1 MAEEDI
7 LISYALIYR
16 APVGTALPSPD
27 TIDYGEAWTAPWE
40 NLGYT
45 NAPLTLNR
53 SEEIFAVEVQ
63 QLSTP
68 IKRRRTGEAVTA
80 KTVFVEATPDVLE
93 LFFAGTTTLTAAGV
107 AVREREDIEFGGQP
121 VIDEYMWGFEGL
133 YVDADGA
140 EWPTRVFF
148 YRATAAPDGD
158 VALDRKGVT
167 GIPIMLTAIPDTSK
181 ATGKQLGMFQKVTA
195 DITGP

>member
-7 LISYALIYR
+7 LISPAVIYR
-16 APVGTALPSPD
+16 APVGTPLPDPED
-27 TIDYGEAWTAPWE
+27 VDYGEAWTSPWE

-68 IKRRRTGEAVTA
+68 IKRRRTSETVTA
-80 KTVFVEATPDVLE
+80 KTVFVEATSDVLE
-93 LFFAGTTTLTAAGV
+93 LFFAGTTTVVAASGT
-107 AVREREDIEFGGQP
+107 VRPREDIEFGGQP

-133 YVDADGA
+133 YVDEDGD

-158 VALDRKGVT
+158 VNFDRKGVT
-167 GIPIMLTAIPDTSK
+167 GIPIMVTAIPDTTK
-181 ATGKQLGMFQKVTA
+181 ATGKQLGLFQKVLGPVTA
-195 DITGP
+195 